1 MSKNRISNVDVARVQ
16 SCAIPHEAVV
26 DAMGKRKLS
35 SSTHRGH
42 TKRRKD
48 NVNAGYKAT
57 GEKEKALIVYRE
69 KKYNLCSD
77 IGIVRITIE
86 L

>member
-1 MSKNRISNVDVARVQ
+1 MSKNCISNIHVARVQ
-16 SCAIPHEAVV
+16 SCAIPYEAVV

-48 NVNAGYKAT
+48 NVNAGYTAT
-57 GEKEKALIVYRE
+57 GEKEKALIEYHE
-69 KKYNLCSD
+69 KKHHLCSD
-77 IGIVRITIE
+77 ICQNHD
-86 L
+86 

>member
-1 MSKNRISNVDVARVQ
+1 MSKNRISNVDVAHVQ